1 MKMVIGV
8 TGNIGS
14 GKTTAVNIFKELG
27 AKIIEAD
34 KVGHFLLKR
43 EDVKEK
49 LISIFGKS
57 ILDKRNGINRQKLR
71 KIVFNE
77 KEKLEKLNSILH
89 PLIAEEIKRE
99 INRTKEGIIIV
110 EAAILLEAGWD
121 FLVDKVIVVSAPDE
135 VKLKRAQKSR
145 QINILE
151 IEKIMKSQ
159 LSEKKMREKADFIIE
174 NKEGIKE
181 LRDKVENL
189 WNKFC
194 LILQENDE

>member
-14 GKTTAVNIFKELG
+14 GKTTTVNIFKELG

-99 INRTKEGIIIV
+99 INKTKEGIIIV

-121 FLVDKVIVVSAPDE
+121 FLVDKVIMVSAPDE

>member
-14 GKTTAVNIFKELG
+14 GKTTTVNIFKELG

-99 INRTKEGIIIV
+99 INKTKEGIIIV

-121 FLVDKVIVVSAPDE
+121 FLVDKVIMVSAPDE

-159 LSEKKMREKADFIIE
+159 LSEKKIREKADFIIE

>member
-14 GKTTAVNIFKELG
+14 GKTTTVNIFKELG

-57 ILDKRNGINRQKLR
+57 ILDKRNGTNRQKLR

-99 INRTKEGIIIV
+99 INKTKEGIIIV

-121 FLVDKVIVVSAPDE
+121 FLVDKVIMVSAPHE

-159 LSEKKMREKADFIIE
+159 LSEKKIREKADFIIE

>member
-14 GKTTAVNIFKELG
+14 GKTTTVNIFKELG

-174 NKEGIKE
+174 NKEGIRE